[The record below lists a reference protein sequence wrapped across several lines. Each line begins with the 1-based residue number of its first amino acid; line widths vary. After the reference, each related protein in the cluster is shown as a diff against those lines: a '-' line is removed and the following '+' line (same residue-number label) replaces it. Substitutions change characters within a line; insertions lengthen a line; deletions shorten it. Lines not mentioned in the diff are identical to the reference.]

1 MNEIFANIYGT
12 GGMEKVASADMP
24 STLTELAELIAQQD
38 SDGDLQKVASAT
50 NEILETLV
58 AYDQAGRAI
67 AQQEFADMEKAA
79 MAGDPSAIEAF
90 FADEDE
96 FEEEVDTDELRS
108 AIIAELQR
116 RHS

>member
-1 MNEIFANIYGT
+1 
-12 GGMEKVASADMP
+12 
-24 STLTELAELIAQQD
+24 
-38 SDGDLQKVASAT
+38 
-50 NEILETLV
+50 
-58 AYDQAGRAI
+58 
-67 AQQEFADMEKAA
+67 